1 MKAKNITTENHFLIK
16 SDLYVLKHKD
26 LDVAMVKVDRD
37 SGKIDYILDV
47 YMPGELPLGCGKDGK
62 GIAEW
67 WASRAIPDSRRGIQ
81 QVLHYLEA
89 NSSLSLML
97 SGYGLSLTDHY
108 WMQPVREELYWMNLN
123 FYENDFSD
131 ELGDLLTDMHK
142 VDVDANVSRFS
153 PSSSVNGEMKKK
165 WVIENGIRY
174 LMKINAG
181 NYGQQS
187 VNEVAACRLH
197 KRLGWANYVPYRLET
212 AVVDGEEIACSL
224 NPLFTSEELEFVS
237 AYQLIR
243 NYKVPNSSS
252 VYESLI
258 GQAVEYGMEAPVVR
272 RQLEYTILT
281 DFILTNTDRHFNNF
295 GFLYHPGKHKLV
307 AMAPVFDTGNALFYD
322 KEIIPSG
329 KHLLDIGVTS
339 FCKREADMLRYVS
352 DKEMIDFNKLNGFS
366 EEVEELLK
374 MYTHM
379 PDVRA
384 EAIAQSVQQKIEL
397 LQLFCQGKKIWKREM
412 YW

>member
-37 SGKIDYILDV
+37 SGKIDYVLDV

-165 WVIENGIRY
+165 
-174 LMKINAG
+174 
-181 NYGQQS
+181 
-187 VNEVAACRLH
+187 
-197 KRLGWANYVPYRLET
+197 
-212 AVVDGEEIACSL
+212 
-224 NPLFTSEELEFVS
+224 
-237 AYQLIR
+237 
-243 NYKVPNSSS
+243 
-252 VYESLI
+252 
-258 GQAVEYGMEAPVVR
+258 
-272 RQLEYTILT
+272 
-281 DFILTNTDRHFNNF
+281 
-295 GFLYHPGKHKLV
+295 
-307 AMAPVFDTGNALFYD
+307 
-322 KEIIPSG
+322 
-329 KHLLDIGVTS
+329 
-339 FCKREADMLRYVS
+339 
-352 DKEMIDFNKLNGFS
+352 
-366 EEVEELLK
+366 
-374 MYTHM
+374 
-379 PDVRA
+379 
-384 EAIAQSVQQKIEL
+384 
-397 LQLFCQGKKIWKREM
+397 
-412 YW
+412 